1 MKKHNIFAA
10 AVLSA
15 LLAAVSGCKSVP
27 KSAVRVDPLL
37 LLDNESSFY
46 LRIPSSAD
54 EKLISRVVQGAVKG
68 ISESDARLISSRI
81 DVVYAGLNK
90 KRTKTDY
97 QIAASCDFP
106 KAAVSKAF
114 SRKNGWTKD
123 SLLLN
128 DGDGNPVEYGIYS
141 DRRIL
146 ASFPGQMTAC
156 AGRNVPSMVETY
168 HNAYYNLSPSASV
181 LDENIYSWLCFD
193 SENPDGKIKYYAS
206 KPQSFLTMLTGAVL
220 NFNLVYVR
228 GSIESDPKRDDQF
241 VMDFE
246 FEFRDKKFVPVARG
260 SLAVAFGLT
269 DSDVYLETP
278 THLVVS
284 NIKISK
290 EQLYNILVL

>member
-68 ISESDARLISSRI
+68 ISESDARIISSRI

-106 KAAVSKAF
+106 KAALSKAF

-128 DGDGNPVEYGIYS
+128 DGGGNPVEYGIYS
-141 DRRIL
+141 DGRIL

-168 HNAYYNLSPSASV
+168 HNAYYNLFPSASV

-228 GSIESDPKRDDQF
+228 GSIESDPKR
-241 VMDFE
+241 
-246 FEFRDKKFVPVARG
+246 
-260 SLAVAFGLT
+260 
-269 DSDVYLETP
+269 
-278 THLVVS
+278 
-284 NIKISK
+284 
-290 EQLYNILVL
+290 